1 MRLLGGGLGFILAQ
15 PISLSLGAARSL
27 PATKT
32 RPVVAAKMSVDGLS
46 LL

>member
-15 PISLSLGAARSL
+15 PISLPLGAARVFASDQDE
-27 PATKT
+27 A
-32 RPVVAAKMSVDGLS
+32 VVAAKMSVDGLS